1 MYNQL
6 IHDQN
11 YKFNKEIK
19 DYREYREHF
28 IFDFDKAIENKEA
41 KKFEER
47 VQDVESHANEDNEKL
62 CILKVVLDK
71 CLQSIGEI
79 HIDVTKPFDINQIV
93 KRCHVDT
100 FDRSKIRLFYE
111 PCSILTID

>member
-28 IFDFDKAIENKEA
+28 IFDFERAIETEEA

-71 CLQSIGEI
+71 SLQSIGEI
-79 HIDVTKPFDINQIV
+79 HIDVTKPFDINYIV
-93 KRCHVDT
+93 KRCHVST

-111 PCSILTID
+111 PCSIITID